1 LRRLVVLASVV
12 AVALA
17 TTTASAAPVEGGR
30 STPVEDSYYPAKG
43 DPSIDTLHYRLDLH
57 WDRKARVLRG
67 VATIRLR
74 AAQDDR
80 AIRLDLS
87 RRLHV
92 TRVRVDG
99 RRVGARHYGNHLAVR
114 SPIRRGERRTVR
126 VSYRGTPGP
135 VAAPGSRLDAHRLG
149 LQVVNHGQL
158 RTMQEPFGAFTW
170 YPVNDQ
176 PSDKALYDVRVSA
189 PRGWVGVSNGRLAAR
204 RVVHGR
210 TVTRWTNPAP
220 MSSYLV
226 TLAVGPYR
234 RYHQSGPHGLPITY
248 WVPRD
253 RPGLLTWL
261 RDTTPSGMRW
271 LERRLGPYPFDRVGI
286 VVVPGPS
293 AMETQ
298 TLVTLGAQEYRAGRQ
313 RVRSVVVHEL
323 AHQWYGDTVTPRDWR
338 DVWMNEGMAT
348 YQHSL
353 WVSTQSKH
361 PRRRWRSIVG
371 LWHRWDLYY
380 RHRYGPPGAY
390 DRHEFGSTN
399 VYYPVALMWEHL
411 RVRLGDARFNRL
423 VRAWPQTHRHTNADR
438 EDLIAWFETQS
449 GEELSTFFDRWLNSI
464 RTPT

>member
-1 LRRLVVLASVV
+1 VRRLVVLTSAA

-17 TTTASAAPVEGGR
+17 TTTASAGPLNRGR

-43 DPSIDTLHYRLDLH
+43 DPSIDTLHYGLH
-57 WDRKARVLRG
+57 LRWDRKARVLRG
-67 VATIRLR
+67 VAAIRLR
-74 AAQDDR
+74 AAQNNR
-80 AIRLDLS
+80 AIHLDLS

-99 RRVGARHYGNHLAVR
+99 HRVHARHDGHHLVV
-114 SPIRRGERRTVR
+114 STPIHQGERRTVR

-135 VAAPGSRLDAHRLG
+135 VTAPGSRADAHRVG
-149 LQVVNHGQL
+149 MQVVGHGQL

-189 PRGWVGVSNGRLAAR
+189 PRGWLGVSNGRLAAR

-210 TVTRWTNPAP
+210 TVTRWTNRAP

-234 RYHQSGPHGLPITY
+234 RYHQTGPHGLPISY

-261 RDTTPSGMRW
+261 RDTTPTGLRW
-271 LERRLGPYPFDRVGI
+271 LERQLGRYPFDRVGI
-286 VVVPGPS
+286 VVVPGMS

-298 TLVTLGAQEYRAGRQ
+298 TLVTLGAQEYWSGRR
-313 RVRSVVVHEL
+313 RVRTVVVHEL

-348 YQHSL
+348 YQQYRWLSA
-353 WVSTQSKH
+353 QAKH
-361 PRRRWRSIVG
+361 PDRSWRRTVSDWAAF
-371 LWHRWDLYY
+371 DQEY
-380 RHRYGPPGAY
+380 RDAYGPPGAY

-411 RVRLGDARFNRL
+411 RRRLGDARFNRL
-423 VRAWPQTHRHTNADR
+423 VRAWPQTHRHSNADR
-438 EDLIAWFETQS
+438 EELISWFEARS
-449 GEELSTFFDRWLNSI
+449 GEELSAFFDRWLSST
-464 RTPT
+464 RSPA